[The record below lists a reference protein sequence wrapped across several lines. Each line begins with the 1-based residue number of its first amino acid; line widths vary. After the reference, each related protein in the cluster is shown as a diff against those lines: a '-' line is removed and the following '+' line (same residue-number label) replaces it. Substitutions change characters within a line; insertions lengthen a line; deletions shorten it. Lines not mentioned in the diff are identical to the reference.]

1 MLKTAKSPS
10 KKSKYP
16 SNLTDNHLQQ
26 QFLRAA
32 NSTYVPNHNAFAEI
46 KCNFF
51 KYNVIFLLQNW
62 FCVHKLWDSY
72 IL

>member
-16 SNLTDNHLQQ
+16 SNLTDDHLQQ

-46 KCNFF
+46 KCNFYF
-51 KYNVIFLLQNW
+51 HVQNNSSIERKVW
-62 FCVHKLWDSY
+62 
-72 IL
+72 